1 MKKIVALLMASAMA
15 ASLAACCGSAQSSEA
30 TSAAPA
36 ESTAAESTATDGK
49 KYEGVELTMWSM
61 WTAGEAQA
69 NVIQAA
75 ADAFEKETGAH
86 VNIEWKGRDVNTL
99 LSAALESGEKLDIFE
114 DDYNRIGNA
123 YAPYTYDLTEMA
135 AAAGY
140 DDFSYACF
148 NEQSKAWAG
157 YLNSIVEQPQI
168 GGVFYNKDAFE
179 ASGITETPKTWD
191 EFLDVCQ
198 TLKDNGYEPLA
209 LDGAYANFNFYN
221 HLVRHLGEDAIKE
234 LGEKGGWAD
243 NEAAV
248 AAAQETIDLVN
259 AGYLAEGAPDAYPA
273 SQTKVGLGTAAMIV
287 CANYVTSEVDAAV
300 GEPVNWGFFNYPE
313 VEGNVDASAYAGAN
327 SLAISSYTEN
337 AQAAFDFIMTVV
349 TGTYGQQLADDCAQ
363 IPADTRLKESVL
375 EGSVEALKNTTT
387 PMSWCGALNT
397 LDSWSTIKS
406 SMVELFEGKYA
417 TGADYCAYL
426 DTLCG

>member
-1 MKKIVALLMASAMA
+1 MKKIIALLLVLTMAL
-15 ASLAACCGSAQSSEA
+15 SLAACGGSSEPAA
-30 TSAAPA
+30 TEAPA
-36 ESTAAESTATDGK
+36 AEAPAAETPAEAK

-69 NVIQAA
+69 EVIQAA
-75 ADAFEKETGAH
+75 ADAFEAETGAH

-135 AAAGY
+135 EAAGY
-140 DDFSYACF
+140 ADFSYACF
-148 NEQSKAWAG
+148 NNQSVAWAG

-168 GGVFYNKDAFE
+168 GGIFYNKDAFD
-179 ASGITETPKTWD
+179 ACGITETPTTWA
-191 EFLDVCQ
+191 EFLTVCE
-198 TLKDNGYEPLA
+198 TLEANGYEALA
-209 LDGAYANFNFYN
+209 LDGAYANFNYYY
-221 HLVRHLGEDAIKE
+221 HLVRHLGEDGIKE
-234 LGEKGGWAD
+234 LGLNGGWAES
-243 NEAAV
+243 EAAV
-248 AAAQETIDLVN
+248 AAAQETIDFVN
-259 AGYLAEGAPDAYPA
+259 AGYLADGAPDAYPA
-273 SQTKVGLGTAAMIV
+273 SQTKVGLGTAAMVV

-300 GEPVNWGFFNYPE
+300 GESVNWGFFNYPE

-337 AQAAFDFIMTVV
+337 AQAAFDFIMYIV
-349 TGTYGQQLADDCAQ
+349 TGTYGQMLADNCGQ
-363 IPADTRLKESVL
+363 IPADTRLTESVL
-375 EGSVEALKNTTT
+375 VGSVEALQNTTA
-387 PMSWCGALNT
+387 PMSWCGSLNT
-397 LDSWSTIKS
+397 LDSWATIKS
-406 SMVELFEGKYA
+406 SMIELFEGKYA

>member
-15 ASLAACCGSAQSSEA
+15 ASLAACGGNAQSSEA
-30 TSAAPA
+30 ASTAPA
-36 ESTAAESTATDGK
+36 ESTAAESTSTDGK

-61 WTAGEAQA
+61 WSAGEVQA
-69 NVIQAA
+69 NAIQAA
-75 ADAFEKETGAH
+75 ADAFEAETGAH

-99 LSAALESGEKLDIFE
+99 ISAALESGEKLDIFE
-114 DDYNRIGNA
+114 DDYNRIGHA

-135 AAAGY
+135 DAVGY

-148 NEQSKAWAG
+148 NNQSKEWAG

-168 GGVFYNKDAFE
+168 GGIFYNKDAI
-179 ASGITETPKTWD
+179 A
-191 EFLDVCQ
+191 
-198 TLKDNGYEPLA
+198 
-209 LDGAYANFNFYN
+209 
-221 HLVRHLGEDAIKE
+221 E
-234 LGEKGGWAD
+234 LGKNGGWAD

-248 AAAQETIDLVN
+248 AAAQEIIDFVN

-273 SQTKVGLGTAAMIV
+273 SQTKVGLGTAAMVV

-327 SLAISSYTEN
+327 SLAISSNCEN
-337 AQAAFDFIMTVV
+337 PQAAFDFIMTIV
-349 TGTYGQQLADDCAQ
+349 TGTCGQELVDKGGQ

-375 EGSVEALKNTTT
+375 AGSVETLKNTTT
-387 PMSWCGALNT
+387 PMSWCGSLNT
-397 LDSWSTIKS
+397 LDGWSSIKS
-406 SMVELFEGKYA
+406 SMIELFEGKYA